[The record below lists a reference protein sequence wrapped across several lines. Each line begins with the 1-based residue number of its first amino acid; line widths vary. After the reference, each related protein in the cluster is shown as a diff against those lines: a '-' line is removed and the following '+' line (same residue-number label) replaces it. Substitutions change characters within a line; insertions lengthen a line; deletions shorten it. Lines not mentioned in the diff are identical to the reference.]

1 MSTEMESPSTS
12 TDSIANTRTSS
23 QTSLLSTF
31 AYPVSYTVSGLLR
44 RIAADEAPTPL
55 ARALSANFNG
65 SMHDPDMG
73 AFNPPPARRLSP
85 FQPPPL
91 TPLTLAGFKDSTP
104 HKSRLLNKAL
114 AEEIRLLIP
123 PRLQLVDTWKLA
135 YSLEQDGTSLAS
147 LYKLLE
153 PFRGKRGGFILTI
166 RDNEGAIFGAY
177 LSDPPHPSPHYYG
190 TGECFLWRCFRLP
203 TLPDLSSLPPPP
215 SEDTTHLGRMTTIA
229 SLSPSSSNTSLA
241 SLPTTT
247 NPSTRNASPSPL
259 RHPANINLMDD
270 DTPLGSGSFTPA
282 STAPPSSIAG
292 GTHGHRRRDSHP
304 LRFKAFPYTGENDFT
319 ILCGQDFLSVGGGK
333 GKYGLWLDDRMARG
347 ASGECETFGNEAL
360 SDARGGKFG
369 VLGVEVWVVGGS

>member
-1 MSTEMESPSTS
+1 MSTEMESPSSSTTS
-12 TDSIANTRTSS
+12 LADTRSSS
-23 QTSLLSTF
+23 QTSLFSTF

-65 SMHDPDMG
+65 SMHDTDMG
-73 AFNPPPARRLSP
+73 AFGPPPRRRLSP

-91 TPLTLAGFKDSTP
+91 TPLTLAGFKESTP

-147 LYKLLE
+147 LFKLCE
-153 PFRGKRGGFILTI
+153 PYRGKRGGFILTI
-166 RDNEGAIFGAY
+166 RDSEGAIFGAY

-203 TLPDLSSLPPPP
+203 SLPDLSSLPPPP
-215 SEDTTHLGRMTTIA
+215 SEDTTHLARMTTITG
-229 SLSPSSSNTSLA
+229 LSPSSSSTSLA
-241 SLPTTT
+241 SLPPT
-247 NPSTRNASPSPL
+247 NPSTRAPSPSPL
-259 RHPANINLMDD
+259 RNPTNLMDD
-270 DTPLGSGSFTPA
+270 DTPMGLGTGATTPA
-282 STAPPSSIAG
+282 SSVAPSAAG
-292 GTHGHRRRDSHP
+292 GRGHRRRESQP

-319 ILCGQDFLSVGGGK
+319 ILCGADFLSVGGGN
-333 GKYGLWLDDRMARG
+333 GKYGLWLDDRLARG
-347 ASGECETFGNEAL
+347 ASGECETFGNEPL
-360 SDARGGKFG
+360 SEAKGGKFG
-369 VLGVEVWVVGGS
+369 VLGVEVWVVGG